1 MKTLNKFF
9 VVLLALSCIQIIS
22 CRSNQENH
30 KVEHPATVE
39 DIEGSNLSKITLTE
53 KAAERIGL
61 QTARVNEIHQSQKKL
76 VVPYSSIIYD
86 INGQAWVYT
95 SPEERTFVR
104 HKIDIDHIQGN
115 NVFLNDGPPEG
126 TVIAT
131 IGVAELY
138 GTEFK
143 VGH

>member
-1 MKTLNKFF
+1 MKTINKYF
-9 VVLLALSCIQIIS
+9 VVLLALSCIHILA
-22 CRSNQENH
+22 CRGNQE
-30 KVEHPATVE
+30 KLEVEHPAIVE
-39 DIEGSNLSKITLTE
+39 DIEGSNLSKVTLTE
-53 KAAERIGL
+53 KAIERIGL
-61 QTARVNEIHQSQKKL
+61 QTVKVTEMHQSPKKL

-86 INGQAWVYT
+86 FNGQAWVYT
-95 SPEERTFVR
+95 SPEERTFIR

-143 VGH
+143 MGH

>member
-1 MKTLNKFF
+1 MKTINNFF
-9 VVLLALSCIQIIS
+9 VVLLALSCIQILA
-22 CRSNQENH
+22 CRSNHEKH
-30 KVEHPATVE
+30 EVEHPATVE
-39 DIEGSNLSKITLTE
+39 DIEGSDLSIITLTE
-53 KAAERIGL
+53 QAVERIDL
-61 QTARVNEIHQSQKKL
+61 QTAKVTEMQQSPKKL

-86 INGQAWVYT
+86 FNGQAWVYT
-95 SPEERTFVR
+95 SPEERTFIR

-126 TVIAT
+126 TVVAT
-131 IGVAELY
+131 VGVAELY